1 MSDTNTD
8 QSELRASLAQSAKR
22 RKSTIA
28 AISGGL
34 AAALVAGV
42 VSIIVVRGNS
52 GDDAEAAGDRLS
64 LTLATDEDSTT
75 NDTIAEVAG
84 ENGLDVEWVN
94 LDDWVLPNTEVV
106 GGSMD
111 GNAFQHVMYLST
123 FDVEN
128 NADLVPVFSTFVSN
142 WGVFSATVD
151 SLDDLPDG
159 ARIAIPDDASNG
171 GRALIILQAAGLIEL
186 DESAGSL
193 ATTSDITENPKDLEF
208 TEISAQSI
216 PQQFD
221 DPSLDAVVVGAH
233 HFDPSQEITVE
244 DALYVFD
251 PESDA
256 NLPYINVVATRADNA
271 DNPAWEVLEE
281 AYDDPRVLDA
291 LAEEYSGTQTRVR
304 IDGDVLRET
313 LDSLVAEAGGAS

>member
-271 DNPAWEVLEE
+271 DNPAWDVLEE

>member
-221 DPSLDAVVVGAH
+221 DPSLDAVVVGVH
-233 HFDPSQEITVE
+233 HFDPSQEITVD
-244 DALYVFD
+244 DALYIFD

-291 LAEEYSGTQTRVR
+291 LAEEYSGTQTRGD
-304 IDGDVLRET
+304 IDRDVLHGE
-313 LDSLVAEAGGAS
+313 LDRLVAEAGGED

>member
-1 MSDTNTD
+1 
-8 QSELRASLAQSAKR
+8 
-22 RKSTIA
+22 
-28 AISGGL
+28 
-34 AAALVAGV
+34 
-42 VSIIVVRGNS
+42 
-52 GDDAEAAGDRLS
+52 
-64 LTLATDEDSTT
+64 
-75 NDTIAEVAG
+75 
-84 ENGLDVEWVN
+84 
-94 LDDWVLPNTEVV
+94 VLPNTEVV

-171 GRALIILQAAGLIEL
+171 GRALIILQAAGLIAL

-193 ATTSDITENPKDLEF
+193 ATTSDLTDNPKDLKF

-221 DPSLDAVVVGAH
+221 DPSLDAVVVGVH
-233 HFDPSQEITVE
+233 HFDPSQEITVD

-256 NLPYINVVATRADNA
+256 NLPYVNVIATREENLGD
-271 DNPAWEVLEE
+271 PAWEVLEE
-281 AYDDPRVLDA
+281 AYDDPRVLDM
-291 LAEEYSGTQTRVR
+291 LDEEYSGSQTRVEL
-304 IDGDVLRET
+304 DADVLHSE
-313 LDSLVAEAGGAS
+313 LDRLVAEA

>member
-221 DPSLDAVVVGAH
+221 DPSLDAVVVGVH
-233 HFDPSQEITVE
+233 HFDPSQEITVD
-244 DALYVFD
+244 DALYIFD

-256 NLPYINVVATRADNA
+256 NLPYINVVATRADNV
-271 DNPAWEVLEE
+271 DDPAWQVLEE

-291 LAEEYSGTQTRVR
+291 LAEEYSGTQTRVD
-304 IDGDVLRET
+304 IDRDVLHGE
-313 LDSLVAEAGGAS
+313 LDRLVAEAGGED

>member
-304 IDGDVLRET
+304 IDGDVLRDE
-313 LDSLVAEAGGAS
+313 LDSLVAEAEGAS